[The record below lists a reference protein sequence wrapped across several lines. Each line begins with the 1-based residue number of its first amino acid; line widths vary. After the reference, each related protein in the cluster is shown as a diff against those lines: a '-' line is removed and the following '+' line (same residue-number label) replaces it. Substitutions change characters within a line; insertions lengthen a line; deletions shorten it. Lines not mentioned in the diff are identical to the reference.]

1 MALWRAL
8 WEAGEPHGIVAG
20 GYRAIDSMRVEKGYR
35 VWGADIT
42 PDDTP
47 YEAGLDFAV
56 KLDKPGGFI
65 GRDALVEAR
74 EAGPRKLLCCITLE
88 DPRSVALGNEP
99 VRVDGE
105 IVGRVTTGGYGY
117 TVERSVAYAYL
128 PPERSEPGTAVELDI
143 FGSWVGGEVT
153 SEPLFDPSGERVR
166 GSA

>member
-1 MALWRAL
+1 M
-8 WEAGEPHGIVAG
+8 AG

-74 EAGPRKLLCCITLE
+74 EAGSRKQLCCITLK
-88 DPRSVALGNEP
+88 DARSVALGNEP

-105 IVGRVTTGGYGY
+105 IVGRVTTGWLRLHG
-117 TVERSVAYAYL
+117 RA
-128 PPERSEPGTAVELDI
+128 LDRLRVPASRAR
-143 FGSWVGGEVT
+143 GAWHRGRDGHLRQLGRGEVG
-153 SEPLFDPSGERVR
+153 ERAAVRPGGERVR
-166 GSA
+166 APE